1 MMYVLLAI
9 AVVVLLVC
17 GIGIIKNSK
26 SNAGQGDHGLA
37 LEGMSDGNSDSAKT
51 KVEDLSNQENM
62 GFDQLVSDSKQAK
75 EIEMKIEEVPVIVY
89 FQDTYDKKPLL
100 ILQHGITSKKEDVAD
115 LAKNLSQAGYVVVTP
130 DAVGHGG
137 LASSEEKTVAQL
149 IKETGENFET
159 VISYFADSMYVEI
172 SRTGIVGFSLGGLAA
187 FHYTANGAHQPKVVV
202 SLCSTP
208 DFETLADS
216 SVANIVFVNE
226 KETAV
231 GDKKKCEQ
239 IAEAIRAESPYG
251 KLINNTE
258 TCFYLLCGDKD
269 DIVPHEGNLRFYDEM
284 KDKANDIVL
293 KVKENQK
300 HEVKVEDLEE
310 VLQYLKGHL

>member
-1 MMYVLLAI
+1 
-9 AVVVLLVC
+9 
-17 GIGIIKNSK
+17 
-26 SNAGQGDHGLA
+26 
-37 LEGMSDGNSDSAKT
+37 
-51 KVEDLSNQENM
+51 
-62 GFDQLVSDSKQAK
+62 
-75 EIEMKIEEVPVIVY
+75 MKIEEVPVIVY